1 MEPDLSKYVLE
12 GDNSIYRLPG
22 GLVAP
27 VVTRAGLEG
36 GNTADSGG
44 AVRVSGVS
52 IQHTPAT
59 RLWFGKVSND
69 PGYRSVTHHHGEAET
84 GGYVLSGKAR
94 IYFGEK
100 FEDYVDMATGDWV
113 FVPPFMPHI
122 ECNLSRSEPLTW
134 LTTRTPENIVVNLPD
149 VADSELPDWIRR

>member
-1 MEPDLSKYVLE
+1 MEPDLSNYVLE
-12 GDNSIYRLPG
+12 GDNSMYRLPS

-27 VVTRAGLEG
+27 VVTRGGRED

-44 AVRVSGVS
+44 ARRVSGVS

-59 RLWFGKVSND
+59 RLWFGKVHND
-69 PGYRSVTHHHGEAET
+69 PGYRSVSHHHGEAET

-94 IYFGEK
+94 IYFGER
-100 FEDYVDMATGDWV
+100 FEDYLDMETGDWV

-122 ECNLSRSEPLTW
+122 ECNRDRNAPLTW

-149 VADSELPDWIRR
+149 VPDADLPGWADR